1 MANKQVLP
9 ILRVGFR
16 PFFLLAGVASLVLMF
31 VWGGLTAHGIFP
43 QNYYNPVNWHAHEML
58 YGYAVAVFSGFLLT
72 AVKNWTGRTTA
83 EGVKLAVLASIWLL
97 GRIVVF
103 FDDVLPHEL
112 IATVDL
118 AFLPCLIGYLVVPI
132 WQQRMFKNLPV
143 IFLLSCFFG
152 ANLAFHLGVLN
163 IITVNGSQLMQFV
176 VGVMLVFIG
185 LIAGRVF
192 PFFIRAGSKGC
203 QPVTWRFIEWLSML
217 SLLVLL
223 VLKPFYYG
231 SMGFLVVSVIAMASH
246 TIRLTGWFSVK
257 ALKVPLI
264 GVLFAGYGWLIVGI
278 SLDFLAALN
287 LVSPLLATHAMTAGA
302 IGVLTLGMM
311 SRVSLGHTGRT
322 IQAPKVIT
330 AAFVILNIAVFFRV
344 IVPLVDPLNYM
355 RWLNVASGLWVLAFL
370 LFTSYFAP
378 ILLRRRVDEDS

>member
-16 PFFLLAGVASLVLMF
+16 PFFLVAGIASLVLMF

-43 QNYYNPVNWHAHEML
+43 SNYYNPVSWHAHEML
-58 YGYAVAVFSGFLLT
+58 YGYAMAVFSGFLLT
-72 AVKNWTGRTTA
+72 AVKNWTGRATA

-97 GRIVVF
+97 GRLVVF

-112 IATVDL
+112 IAIVDL
-118 AFLPCLIGYLVVPI
+118 AFLPCLIGALVVPI

-143 IFLLSCFFG
+143 IFLLSCFFV
-152 ANLAFHLGVLN
+152 ANLFFHLGILN

-192 PFFIRAGSKGC
+192 PFFIRAGAKGC

-217 SLLVLL
+217 SLLALL

-231 SMGFLVVSVIAMASH
+231 SMGFLVVSVVAMASH

-257 ALKVPLI
+257 AVKVPLI
-264 GVLFAGYGWLIVGI
+264 GVLFAGYGWLITGI

-322 IQAPKVIT
+322 IQAPKVMT
-330 AAFVILNIAVFFRV
+330 AAFVIINIAVFFRV

-355 RWLNVASGLWVLAFL
+355 HWLTVASGLWVLAFV